1 MKLHTLSEGSYSV
14 DASKKFIPFDP
25 AVDKPSDRPGSLFIH
40 VNPFLIETE
49 KELLVLDTGLGM
61 NNSNG
66 DLIIHE
72 NIRSAGHS
80 PEDVTKGLMSHLHYD
95 HSGGMVWNRDG
106 KLEPAFPNAEY
117 VVNRQEWETAFSS
130 NSKSYRTEIF
140 DVIQRSG
147 QITFVESNGILTDEI
162 SYELTGGH
170 CEFHQV
176 FHVLSNGEHYFFGGD
191 ILPEPEQLIR
201 NFIAKYDFDGR
212 LAKELR
218 TEYGKKA
225 AAENWICLFYHSKG
239 TTAGRVTENE
249 QGFKIEAV

>member
-80 PEDVTKGLMSHLHYD
+80 PEDVTKVLMSHLHYD